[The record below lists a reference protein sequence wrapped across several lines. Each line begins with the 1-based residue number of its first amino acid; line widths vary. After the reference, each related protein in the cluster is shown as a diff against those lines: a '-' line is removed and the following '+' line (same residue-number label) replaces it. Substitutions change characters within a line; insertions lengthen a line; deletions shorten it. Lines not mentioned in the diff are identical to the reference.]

1 MNGSERVK
9 MAEITETRVSSSTSV
24 KSLAGWIANYAE
36 EGKEVR
42 LRAIGA
48 SAVNQMYK
56 ALAIASGI
64 VAAQGTEL
72 LVKAGFKDL
81 EEDGEKRTAMTA
93 KVVIK

>member
-1 MNGSERVK
+1 
-9 MAEITETRVSSSTSV
+9 
-24 KSLAGWIANYAE
+24 
-36 EGKEVR
+36 
-42 LRAIGA
+42 
-48 SAVNQMYK
+48 MYK